1 MTNNANNNANYS
13 PADKAKIQNLINS
26 GIDAMRDIAT
36 LREGLKDTVAAVSD
50 ELDIE
55 KKTLNRAIRAAYR
68 KSINNQNVIEDAQE
82 ELDAVELLLAAA
94 GV

>member
-1 MTNNANNNANYS
+1 MTNAIPANYA

-26 GIDAMRDIAT
+26 GIDVMREIAT
-36 LREGLKDTVAAVSD
+36 LKEGLKDTVAAVAD

-55 KKTLNRAIRAAYR
+55 KKTLNRAIRMAYK
-68 KSINNQNVIEDAQE
+68 KSQQNQNVVEDAQE
-82 ELDAVELLLAAA
+82 ELDAVEQLLAAA

>member
-1 MTNNANNNANYS
+1 MTVNANFG

-26 GIDAMRDIAT
+26 GIDTMREIAT
-36 LREGLKDTVAAVSD
+36 LREGLKDTVAAVAE

-55 KKTLNRAIRAAYR
+55 KPRLNKAIRMAYK
-68 KSINNQNVIEDAQE
+68 KSQQNQNVIEDAQE
-82 ELDAVELLLAAA
+82 ELDTVEQLLAAA

>member
-1 MTNNANNNANYS
+1 MTNAIPANFA

-26 GIDAMRDIAT
+26 GIDVMREVAT
-36 LREGLKDTVAAVSD
+36 LKEGLKDTVSAVAD

-55 KKTLNRAIRAAYR
+55 KKTLNRAIRMAYK
-68 KSINNQNVIEDAQE
+68 KSQQNQNVVEDAQE
-82 ELDAVELLLAAA
+82 ELDTVEQLLAAA

>member
-1 MTNNANNNANYS
+1 MINANNANYS
-13 PADKAKIQNLINS
+13 PADKARIQNLINS

-36 LREGLKDTVAAVSD
+36 LREGLKDTVAAVSE
-50 ELDIE
+50 ELEIE

>member
-1 MTNNANNNANYS
+1 MTNAIPSNFA

-26 GIDAMRDIAT
+26 GIDVMREIAT
-36 LREGLKDTVAAVSD
+36 LKEGLKDTVSAVSE

-55 KKTLNRAIRAAYR
+55 KKVLNRAIRMAYKSAAQ
-68 KSINNQNVIEDAQE
+68 NQNVVEDAQE
-82 ELDAVELLLAAA
+82 ELDAVEQLLAAA

>member
-1 MTNNANNNANYS
+1 MTTVVPSNFA

-26 GIDAMRDIAT
+26 GIDVMREIAT
-36 LREGLKDTVAAVSD
+36 LKEGLKDTVSAVAD

-55 KKTLNRAIRAAYR
+55 KKTLNRAISMAYR
-68 KSINNQNVIEDAQE
+68 KSIKNQNVVEDAQE
-82 ELDAVELLLAAA
+82 ELDVVETLLNAA